1 MQTKNGTEYYSLYEY
16 LGYPAGPD
24 LGEKINK
31 VAIKAKQ
38 EYVTQYIEQGGYKGE
53 VFCYTTKFLD
63 EYFDNQMEE
72 NFSPEPDELDDLPF

>member
-38 EYVTQYIEQGGYKGE
+38 EYVTQYIEPMSCKNLMQSLG
-53 VFCYTTKFLD
+53 
-63 EYFDNQMEE
+63 NN
-72 NFSPEPDELDDLPF
+72 NF